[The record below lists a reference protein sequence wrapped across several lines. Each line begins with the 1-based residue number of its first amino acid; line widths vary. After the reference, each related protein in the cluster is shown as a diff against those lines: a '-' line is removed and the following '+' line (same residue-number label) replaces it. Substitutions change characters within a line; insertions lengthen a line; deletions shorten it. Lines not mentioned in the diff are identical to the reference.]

1 MNKTNKLWILFSST
15 FAISALTSGG
25 YVIVSMMRKKF
36 VDQRHWLE
44 EDEMLDLTSIAQ
56 STPGPVAVNASIL
69 VGYRISG
76 LSGALITMLGTI
88 LPPLI
93 IMSIV
98 AVCYQVFCSN
108 LYVRYF
114 LKGMQAGV
122 AALIFNVVID
132 LFHGVFKQ
140 KSWLS
145 NLLMLGAFLLN
156 LFTEINV
163 FWIALFCAG
172 AGIIKTLLLQKK
184 SQQITP
190 DSNSSEEPHDLP

>member
-36 VDQRHWLE
+36 VDQLHWLE

-172 AGIIKTLLLQKK
+172 ASIIKTLLLQKK

-190 DSNSSEEPHDLP
+190 DSNSSEEPHDLS

>member
-36 VDQRHWLE
+36 VNQLHWLE

-98 AVCYQVFCSN
+98 AVCYQVFCLS
-108 LYVRYF
+108 
-114 LKGMQAGV
+114 
-122 AALIFNVVID
+122 LIHI
-132 LFHGVFKQ
+132 
-140 KSWLS
+140 
-145 NLLMLGAFLLN
+145 
-156 LFTEINV
+156 
-163 FWIALFCAG
+163 
-172 AGIIKTLLLQKK
+172 
-184 SQQITP
+184 
-190 DSNSSEEPHDLP
+190 

>member
-36 VDQRHWLE
+36 VDQLHWLE

-56 STPGPVAVNASIL
+56 STQGPVAVNASIL

-108 LYVRYF
+108 LYVGYF

-190 DSNSSEEPHDLP
+190 DSNSSEEPHDLS

>member
-36 VDQRHWLE
+36 VDQLHWLE

-93 IMSIV
+93 IMSL
-98 AVCYQVFCSN
+98 S
-108 LYVRYF
+108 
-114 LKGMQAGV
+114 
-122 AALIFNVVID
+122 LIHI
-132 LFHGVFKQ
+132 
-140 KSWLS
+140 
-145 NLLMLGAFLLN
+145 
-156 LFTEINV
+156 
-163 FWIALFCAG
+163 
-172 AGIIKTLLLQKK
+172 
-184 SQQITP
+184 
-190 DSNSSEEPHDLP
+190 

>member
-1 MNKTNKLWILFSST
+1 
-15 FAISALTSGG
+15 
-25 YVIVSMMRKKF
+25 
-36 VDQRHWLE
+36 
-44 EDEMLDLTSIAQ
+44 
-56 STPGPVAVNASIL
+56 
-69 VGYRISG
+69 
-76 LSGALITMLGTI
+76 
-88 LPPLI
+88 
-93 IMSIV
+93 
-98 AVCYQVFCSN
+98 
-108 LYVRYF
+108 
-114 LKGMQAGV
+114 MQAGV
-122 AALIFNVVID
+122 AALVFNVVID

-190 DSNSSEEPHDLP
+190 DSNSSEEPHDLS